1 MASPPLPIRVLT
13 VGDGDLTASLALAR
27 ALGPQIDLT
36 ATTFVSE
43 AELTAT
49 YALAGPCLAE
59 LRERG
64 VRVQHGVDATALS
77 AVRPGLALQH
87 HVLFYHPHLGLGDLK
102 DSAAHHRR
110 HSVLV
115 AHYLA
120 SAAAMLLP
128 GGVVHLTLCGNQ
140 ATTWSAAA
148 HARRLGLLS
157 VQALPTTSAAALL
170 CGPMAEAGCGR
181 SGPGSGPG
189 AEGGGGTPLAPP
201 RPEWASRR
209 RFRDG
214 ALGSKHWLARYGYEH
229 RRTHG
234 DVDMRVG
241 NSVELVYRSGKGSS
255 GGSGGGG
262 GSGGSGGSSSQQ
274 QGTSPA
280 TVCGVCGYDWET
292 AEGLASHVRH
302 VSVYL

>member
-1 MASPPLPIRVLT
+1 MSASPPIRVLT

-148 HARRLGLLS
+148 HARRLGLIS

-170 CGPMAEAGCGR
+170 CGPMAEAGAGGAGQGAGR
-181 SGPGSGPG
+181 GVGVG
-189 AEGGGGTPLAPP
+189 A
-201 RPEWASRR
+201 RPWRR
-209 RFRDG
+209 R
-214 ALGSKHWLARYGYEH
+214 AP
-229 RRTHG
+229 
-234 DVDMRVG
+234 
-241 NSVELVYRSGKGSS
+241 SGR
-255 GGSGGGG
+255 
-262 GSGGSGGSSSQQ
+262 
-274 QGTSPA
+274 PA
-280 TVCGVCGYDWET
+280 GVFATGRW
-292 AEGLASHVRH
+292 AASTG
-302 VSVYL
+302 